1 MVVAGSVVAGTVV
14 TLWLAE
20 WALEVLVLWGL
31 VLWVVEVVAA
41 GSVGVAGSV
50 VQLAECQL
58 EVVVLGLHLA
68 VLWLGVQLALLRCPP
83 LVGWRRCCRPRNESL
98 RVHCTP
104 AHIAIE
110 GKGNVLTHV

>member
-1 MVVAGSVVAGTVV
+1 MVAGTVV

-31 VLWVVEVVAA
+31 VLWELEVVAGA
-41 GSVGVAGSV
+41 VGAPLWMQL
-50 VQLAECQL
+50 QLAECQL
-58 EVVVLGLHLA
+58 EVVVLGLVA

-83 LVGWRRCCRPRNESL
+83 SVGWRSCCLPGHGSRP
-98 RVHCTP
+98 VHCTP

>member
-20 WALEVLVLWGL
+20 CALEGVGLWEL
-31 VLWVVEVVAA
+31 AECQLEVA

-58 EVVVLGLHLA
+58 EVVVLGPVA

-83 LVGWRRCCRPRNESL
+83 LVGWRSCSLPGNGRL
-98 RVHCTP
+98 RVH
-104 AHIAIE
+104 
-110 GKGNVLTHV
+110 

>member
-1 MVVAGSVVAGTVV
+1 MVVGTVV

-20 WALEVLVLWGL
+20 GALEVGGLWEL
-31 VLWVVEVVAA
+31 AECQLEVA

-50 VQLAECQL
+50 AQLAECQL
-58 EVVVLGLHLA
+58 EVVVLGPVA

-83 LVGWRRCCRPRNESL
+83 PVGWRSCCLPGHGSRP
-98 RVHCTP
+98 VHCTP